1 MILIILNM
9 LNALLLLINATRH
22 ATQIRQKKF
31 EVFWYTHHLFV
42 VYYVLFA
49 GHGMQMVLG
58 DFPMAWCFVIIPCI
72 LYGFERISRAV
83 RYRLATPV
91 ACVPLLLLFKVA
103 LIVVT
108 WAGRG
113 ETRGS

>member
-1 MILIILNM
+1 MRCWREGVRSPLTL
-9 LNALLLLINATRH
+9 ARAT
-22 ATQIRQKKF
+22 TQIRQKKF

-72 LYGFERISRAV
+72 LYGFERVSRAV
-83 RYRLATPV
+83 RC
-91 ACVPLLLLFKVA
+91 ACLFWFVIG
-103 LIVVT
+103 L
-108 WAGRG
+108 R
-113 ETRGS
+113 ERC